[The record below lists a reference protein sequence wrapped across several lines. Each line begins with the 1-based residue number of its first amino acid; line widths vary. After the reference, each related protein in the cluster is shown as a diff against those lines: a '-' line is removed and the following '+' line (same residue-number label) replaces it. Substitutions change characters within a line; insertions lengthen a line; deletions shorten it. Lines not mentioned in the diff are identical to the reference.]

1 MIIPQKNKRN
11 VKSQHSNYQKIS
23 QVNNTSQYQN
33 SKTHNHAP

>member
-11 VKSQHSNYQKIS
+11 VKSQYGNYQKIS

-33 SKTHNHAP
+33 SKTHNNAP